1 MTGAD
6 VVVIG
11 GGVIGSSIAYQ
22 LARRGVRV
30 TLLEAREVASAASG
44 ASAGGVRQQG
54 RDPRELT
61 IAMRAIGMWPTLADE
76 LGADL
81 DYHQQGHL
89 TLADD
94 EAQLTALEA
103 RVAEQRAGGLDVY
116 MLYGDELR
124 AVAPGV
130 APTMLAGAYCPTD
143 GHANPIWTTKAFADA
158 ALRHGARLLER
169 TPANGLLV
177 EGGRVCGVLTPDG
190 PLAADRVIVAAGVW
204 SARLCADVG
213 VTLPIE
219 PDPPQMLL
227 TTPFPHGLDPV
238 IGCVGRLLSLKQ
250 LRTGQYLVGGGWP
263 ASAYLDH
270 ERPIA
275 LNRESSV
282 TGSAATCAAV
292 WPVLRQAGVV
302 RVWAGLEAR
311 TADDVPIL
319 GCVEGLDGLLLATGF
334 SGHGFALSPYIGV
347 LLAELATTGR
357 TPIPL
362 DELALTRFTARSQ
375 HATA

>member
-1 MTGAD
+1 

-22 LARRGVRV
+22 LARRGARV

-54 RDPRELT
+54 RDPRELA
-61 IAMRAIGMWPTLADE
+61 IAMRAIAMWPTLADE

-81 DYHQQGHL
+81 DYIQQGHL

-94 EAQLTALEA
+94 EAQLPALEA

-124 AVAPGV
+124 VVAPGV
-130 APTMLAGAYCPTD
+130 APSMLAGAYCSTD

-158 ALRHGARLLER
+158 AARHGAQVLER
-169 TPANGLLV
+169 TPVTGLLV
-177 EGGRVCGVLTPDG
+177 EGGRVRGVQTPDG

-204 SARLCADVG
+204 SERLCANIG

-238 IGCVGRLLSLKQ
+238 IGCVGKLLSLKQ

-263 ASAYLDH
+263 ASAYLDR

-292 WPVLRQAGVV
+292 WPVLREASVM

-311 TADDVPIL
+311 AADDVPIL
-319 GCVEGLDGLLLATGF
+319 GDVSGIDGLLVATGF

-347 LLAELATTGR
+347 LLAELATTGQ
-357 TPIPL
+357 TPIPI
-362 DELALTRFTARSQ
+362 DDLALTRFQTGGTHVSA
-375 HATA
+375 